1 MYRQIPKTSILLRDP
16 KEEMFPVFMPM
27 GVCNHGWTVNQP
39 AEVANVMLR
48 TVRDA
53 STIFNAVVATES
65 VLRVRNSQLTTQLLR
80 VKSAAIGGRTSSYLA
95 TLQESWPGAVGSHIP
110 AVSRALRASEFSA
123 SSFPE
128 PVEIPLGDDVDAG
141 QIFTVTQ
148 PPHMGIGGVYIPQIV
163 HTVRPEYMRQGK
175 YEEACSCGRCAT
187 KKVACDHFT
196 KVLTTHTVTQ
206 EVQSLPPLFELS
218 SQPATTP
225 YYSVTPY
232 LST

>member
-1 MYRQIPKTSILLRDP
+1 MQLQCITFHTTCSGSITL
-16 KEEMFPVFMPM
+16 F
-27 GVCNHGWTVNQP
+27 TY
-39 AEVANVMLR
+39 
-48 TVRDA
+48 
-53 STIFNAVVATES
+53 ST
-65 VLRVRNSQLTTQLLR
+65 
-80 VKSAAIGGRTSSYLA
+80 
-95 TLQESWPGAVGSHIP
+95 
-110 AVSRALRASEFSA
+110 A

-141 QIFTVTQ
+141 QVFTVTQ

-196 KVLTTHTVTQ
+196 KVLTTHTVKQ
-206 EVQSLPPLFELS
+206 EVPSLPPLFELS